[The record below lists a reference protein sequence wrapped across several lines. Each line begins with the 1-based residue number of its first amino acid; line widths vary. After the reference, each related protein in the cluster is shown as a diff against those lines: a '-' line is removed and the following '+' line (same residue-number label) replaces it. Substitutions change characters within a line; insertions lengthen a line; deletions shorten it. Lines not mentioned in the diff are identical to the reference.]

1 MIKKKKSFQW
11 LNVEEKLVFFCFFV
25 FFKSFSVLDYNSYG
39 VE

>member
-11 LNVEEKLVFFCFFV
+11 LNVEEKLVFWFF
-25 FFKSFSVLDYNSYG
+25 FFLKSFSVLDYNSYG